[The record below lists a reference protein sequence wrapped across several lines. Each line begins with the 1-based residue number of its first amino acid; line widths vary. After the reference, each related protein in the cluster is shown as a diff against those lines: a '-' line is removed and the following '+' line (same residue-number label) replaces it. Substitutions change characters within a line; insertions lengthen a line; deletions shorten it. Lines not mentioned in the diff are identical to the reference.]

1 MRTSVISFCVAPVG
15 AKIHDALETGVSK
28 YPEHEGRFPQVAGLR
43 FTLDPSKPAGDRVN
57 SELVTVDGEKLDLNK
72 VSSCS
77 ASSGE
82 SMIHVHTAN
91 SCFRSRN
98 FDTRSHKNVQSC
110 MYSYLYFDGTFYPV
124 IRED

>member
-1 MRTSVISFCVAPVG
+1 MRTIVISFLVAPAG
-15 AKIHDALETGVSK
+15 AKIHDALEAGVSK

-57 SELVTVDGEKLDLNK
+57 PELVTVDGDKLDLNK
-72 VSSCS
+72 VSSS

-82 SMIHVHTAN
+82 SMIHPAN

-98 FDTRSHKNVQSC
+98 FDTR
-110 MYSYLYFDGTFYPV
+110 
-124 IRED
+124 